1 MGVDL
6 RRPEGDVLAVG
17 EQLVER
23 HLDVREC
30 DPEHLDDL
38 LGPRWETLM
47 PPPSEAR
54 DMSRQPWMDRVV
66 ADRMAVDREFTQR
79 VNESRFSSQQWGLI
93 MTATEFEIRNPEDAE
108 AARLVADTSKLPQIM
123 PELEKIDAQV
133 QAAGGAG
140 GVSGSGGGG
149 GGVLD
154 SIRSALGLGGGGG
167 NDEDRQAAEALVEE
181 YANRLQ
187 ERLENQGKW
196 ASVREQATD

>member
-1 MGVDL
+1 
-6 RRPEGDVLAVG
+6 
-17 EQLVER
+17 
-23 HLDVREC
+23 
-30 DPEHLDDL
+30 
-38 LGPRWETLM
+38 
-47 PPPSEAR
+47 
-54 DMSRQPWMDRVV
+54 MSRAPWMDRVV
-66 ADRMAVDREFTQR
+66 ADRMAVDREFTER

-108 AARLVADTSKLPQIM
+108 EARLVADTSKLPQIM

-149 GGVLD
+149 VLD
-154 SIRSALGLGGGGG
+154 SIKSALGLGGGGG
-167 NDEDRQAAEALVEE
+167 KDENLQAAESLVEE

-196 ASVREQATD
+196 ASVREQAAG